1 MRILHISDTHNL
13 HKDLRDLPEADVIVH
28 SGDMSLAST
37 ENELFDF
44 INWFCD
50 LPYKHKIFI
59 AGNHDNLL
67 FDSNIDGL
75 DENVYF
81 LQNSGVTINGV
92 KFYGVPMFMEY
103 DITGEDKRVIAAIPS
118 DTDVLITHQ
127 PPKGILDL
135 DDDIHYGSEQ
145 LMQKVLEIKPKLH
158 LFGHIHCANGI
169 VRQHDIVFSNGSIS
183 THRYGLTFKP
193 RVIEI

>member
-28 SGDMSLAST
+28 SGDMSLVST

-50 LPYKHKIFI
+50 LPYKYKIFI

-81 LQNSGVTINGV
+81 LQNSGVTIDGV

-103 DITGEDKRVIAAIPS
+103 DITGED
-118 DTDVLITHQ
+118 
-127 PPKGILDL
+127 
-135 DDDIHYGSEQ
+135 
-145 LMQKVLEIKPKLH
+145 
-158 LFGHIHCANGI
+158 
-169 VRQHDIVFSNGSIS
+169 
-183 THRYGLTFKP
+183 
-193 RVIEI
+193 